1 MAEIVGLV
9 ASIWSL
15 AQVAQGVAVCV
26 RRVSELDKAP
36 TQIQALQ
43 VSQNTFLRA
52 FDVLKCLAKLP
63 QEQLCIFQRVLLAAD
78 AASQGHENDV
88 LRCAISKTPGIMDEL
103 LQVLTIKL
111 IKQGS
116 GSGRARRRAWLRHKT
131 KINSLKN
138 KLTEAR
144 EGIFLA
150 LSTDIL

>member
-36 TQIQALQ
+36 TQIQAL
-43 VSQNTFLRA
+43 
-52 FDVLKCLAKLP
+52 